1 MSDTNEYVIPAFTTQ
16 AGITLEA
23 RIAYKTFG
31 TLNAGRDN
39 VIVLPTFYGGR
50 HSDTEYF
57 LAPDRFIDAEK
68 YFVVIP
74 NMFGNGLSSSPSNTP
89 LPHGRGAFPLMTL
102 YDNVRAQ
109 HELVTTGLGVK
120 RVRLVV
126 GYSMGAMQAYQW
138 GALYPGLID
147 AIAPICGSAKT
158 SPHNQ
163 LMLDGPV
170 SALQTD
176 AAFNDGW
183 YEQPPLKGLLAFGRV
198 YASWFFSQDFLR
210 EALYRELGLSS
221 IEDVVRL
228 TQRYFLQSDAN
239 DLLAMASTWRVG
251 DISANPEFNGDL
263 AAALGAITSRAI
275 VMPGETDLYF
285 RVTDNASEVAQMPN
299 AELRAIPSLWGHTA
313 GFGIN
318 PPDNEFI
325 DKALKELL
333 T

>member
-1 MSDTNEYVIPAFTTQ
+1 MEDAAEYLIPGFTTQ
-16 AGITLEA
+16 GGITFDA
-23 RIAYKTFG
+23 RLVYKTFG
-31 TLNAGRDN
+31 TLNAGCDN
-39 VIVLPTFYGGR
+39 VIVVPTFYGGR
-50 HSDTEYF
+50 HSDTAYF
-57 LAPDRFIDAEK
+57 CGPERFIDPEK
-68 YFVVIP
+68 YFIIIP

-89 LPHGRGAFPLMTL
+89 LPHGRGAFPRMTL

-109 HELVTTGLGVK
+109 HELLTAGLGVN

-126 GYSMGAMQAYQW
+126 GYSMGAMQAFQW
-138 GALYPGLID
+138 GALYPDLVD
-147 AIAPICGSAKT
+147 AIAPICGAAKT

-176 AAFNDGW
+176 AAFNEGW
-183 YEQPPLKGLLAFGRV
+183 YDQPPLKGLLAFGRV
-198 YASWFFSQDFLR
+198 YASWFFSQDFFR
-210 EALYRELGLSS
+210 EGLYRDIGLAS

-239 DLLAMASTWRVG
+239 DLLAMADTWRSG

-263 AAALGAITSRAI
+263 AAALRAITARAI
-275 VMPGETDLYF
+275 VLPGATDLYF
-285 RVTDNASEVAQMPN
+285 RVADNALELAQMPN
-299 AELRAIPSLWGHTA
+299 AELRPIPSSWGHTA

-325 DKALKELL
+325 DQALEELL

>member
-1 MSDTNEYVIPAFTTQ
+1 MNDANEYVIPAFTTQ
-16 AGITLEA
+16 AGITLDV
-23 RIAYKTFG
+23 RIVYKTFG
-31 TLNAGRDN
+31 TLNADRDN
-39 VIVLPTFYGGR
+39 VVVLPTFYGGR
-50 HSDTEYF
+50 HNDTEYF
-57 LAPDRFIDAEK
+57 LAPGRVIDPEK

-74 NMFGNGLSSSPSNTP
+74 NMFGNGMSSSPSNTP
-89 LPHGRGAFPLMTL
+89 LPHGRGAFPLMSL

-109 HELVTTGLGVK
+109 HELVTTGLGVR

-126 GYSMGAMQAYQW
+126 GYSMGAMQACQW
-138 GALYPGLID
+138 GALYPQLVD

-183 YEQPPLKGLLAFGRV
+183 YDQAPIRGLLAFGRV
-198 YASWFFSQDFLR
+198 YASWFFSQKFFRD
-210 EALYRELGLSS
+210 ALYREIGLSS
-221 IEDVVRL
+221 IEDVVRM

-239 DLLAMASTWRVG
+239 DLIAMANTWRAG
-251 DISANPEFNGDL
+251 DISANPEFNGDF
-263 AAALGAITSRAI
+263 AAALGAITARAI

-285 RVTDNASEVAQMPN
+285 RVADSALEVAQMPG
-299 AELRAIPSLWGHTA
+299 AELRPIPSSWGHTA

>member
-1 MSDTNEYVIPAFTTQ
+1 MSDAAQYLIPAFTTQ
-16 AGITLEA
+16 SGITLDVQ
-23 RIAYKTFG
+23 IVYKTFG
-31 TLNAGRDN
+31 TLNERRDN
-39 VIVLPTFYGGR
+39 VIVIPTFYGGR
-50 HSDTEYF
+50 HGDTEYF
-57 LAPDRFIDAEK
+57 LAPERFIDAEK
-68 YFVVIP
+68 YFIVIP
-74 NMFGNGLSSSPSNTP
+74 NMLGNGLSSSPSNTP

-109 HELVTTGLGVK
+109 HALLTAELGVN
-120 RVRLVV
+120 RIRLVV

-138 GALYPGLID
+138 GALYPDLVD
-147 AIAPICGSAKT
+147 AIAPICGAART
-158 SPHNQ
+158 SPHNK

-198 YASWFFSQDFLR
+198 YAGWFFSQDFFR
-210 EALYRELGLSS
+210 EALYREIGLSS

-228 TQRYFLQSDAN
+228 TQRYFLHSDAN

-251 DISANPEFNGDL
+251 DISANPHFNGDL
-263 AAALGAITSRAI
+263 AAALGAITARAI
-275 VMPGETDLYF
+275 VLPGATDLYF
-285 RVTDNASEVAQMPN
+285 RVEDNALEVAQMPH
-299 AELRAIPSLWGHTA
+299 AELRPIPSLWGHTA

-325 DKALKELL
+325 DQALKELL